1 MSETTTD
8 IEETGQQSPGGVGG
22 IGGLRPI
29 VVSDIKAVKRL
40 LSRVLLLLQ
49 KRQIDDREARSLGYI
64 AGIFVQTVKESELEQ
79 RVGELEKQLPKGG
92 TDDWTNRNARR
103 AA

>member
-1 MSETTTD
+1 MSEPQEI

-49 KRQIDDREARSLGYI
+49 KRQIDDREAKSLGYI

-79 RVGELEKQLPKGG
+79 RVGELEKQLPKVGN
-92 TDDWTNRNARR
+92 DDWTNRGTRV